1 MSNKF
6 DIVII
11 GGGNGGFGVSAV
23 AAEAGKSIAF
33 VESLDFGGTCPN
45 RGCTPKK
52 VLVAAAQSMETIA
65 NAGVHGIDVGPATLD
80 WAKLID
86 REKDMVSGIPAGM
99 EGLAEKR
106 GTVFRG
112 TAKFTGPNTVDVDG
126 TVLEGEHIVIATG
139 SKPRDL
145 PIPGAELMITSDEV
159 LSERDLPGEIV
170 FIGGGVIA
178 MEFSHVYA
186 RAGAKVTILEVAP
199 RLLPRMEADAVAILQ
214 SEAKRAGVTVK
225 TGVKVNAIAKAD
237 GRLQV
242 DYEHDGVAQTVAA
255 DRVVN
260 GAGRVANVADLNLEA
275 ANVAHEGTNIAVDA
289 YLRSTSNPAVWVVG
303 DALSNSPQL
312 SPVATYEGRVVGRNI
327 VDGPTETADY
337 AVLPA
342 SVYTIPAYASVGLT
356 EKEAQEADINLRV
369 STSDMTGWF
378 SGRSYAETAAWSKIL
393 IDEDTDRIVGAHM
406 VGHNGEDLINL
417 FVLAMKNDIPASSLK
432 DTILA
437 YPTFSSDVKNMF

>member
-1 MSNKF
+1 MSNTF

-11 GGGNGGFGVSAV
+11 GGGNGGFGVSAI

-33 VESLDFGGTCPN
+33 VESLDFGGVCPN

-65 NAGVHGIDVGPATLD
+65 NAGVHGIDVGPAKLD

-126 TVLEGEHIVIATG
+126 TVLKGEHIVIATG
-139 SKPRDL
+139 SKPRAL

-186 RAGAKVTILEVAP
+186 RAGAKVTILEAAP
-199 RLLPRMEADAVAILQ
+199 RLLPRMEADAVEILQ
-214 SEAKRAGVTVK
+214 AQAERVGITVK
-225 TGVKVNAIAKAD
+225 TGVKVGAISEAD

-242 DYEHDGVAQTVAA
+242 AYEHDGTSQTVAA

-260 GAGRVANVADLNLEA
+260 GAGRVANVEDLNLDA
-275 ANVAHEGTNIAVDA
+275 ANIAHEGTNIAVDE

-312 SPVATYEGRVVGRNI
+312 SPVATYEGKIVGKNI
-327 VDGPTETADY
+327 VNGPTATADY
-337 AVLPA
+337 SALPA

-356 EKEAQEADINLRV
+356 EEQAQESDINLRV
-369 STSDMTGWF
+369 STSDMTDWF
-378 SGRSYAETAAWSKIL
+378 SGKSYAETAAWAKIL
-393 IDEDTDRIVGAHM
+393 IDEENDRIVGAHM
-406 VGHNGEDLINL
+406 IGHNGEDLINL

>member
-11 GGGNGGFGVSAV
+11 GGGNGGFGVSAI

-33 VESLDFGGTCPN
+33 VESLGFGGVCPN
-45 RGCTPKK
+45 RSCTPKK
-52 VLVAAAQSMETIA
+52 ALVAAAQSMETIA
-65 NAGVHGIDVGPATLD
+65 NAGVHGIDVGPAKLD

-86 REKDMVSGIPAGM
+86 REKDIVSGIPAGM
-99 EGLAEKR
+99 EGLADKR

-126 TVLEGEHIVIATG
+126 TILEGDHIVIATG
-139 SKPRDL
+139 SKPRAL

-159 LSERDLPGEIV
+159 LSERDLPAEIV

-214 SEAKRAGVTVK
+214 AQAERVGVTVK
-225 TGVKVNAIAKAD
+225 TGVKVNAISEAD

-242 DYEHDGVAQTVAA
+242 AYEHDGSAQTAIA

-260 GAGRVANVADLNLEA
+260 GAGCVANVEDLNLDA
-275 ANVAHEGTNIAVDA
+275 ANVAHGGTNIAVDE
-289 YLRSTSNPAVWVVG
+289 YLRSIPNSAVWLVG
-303 DALSNSPQL
+303 DALSNSPLL
-312 SPVATYEGRVVGRNI
+312 SPVATYEGKIAGKNI
-327 VDGPTETADY
+327 VDGPTVTADY
-337 AVLPA
+337 
-342 SVYTIPAYASVGLT
+342 
-356 EKEAQEADINLRV
+356 
-369 STSDMTGWF
+369 
-378 SGRSYAETAAWSKIL
+378 
-393 IDEDTDRIVGAHM
+393 
-406 VGHNGEDLINL
+406 
-417 FVLAMKNDIPASSLK
+417 
-432 DTILA
+432 
-437 YPTFSSDVKNMF
+437 

>member
-11 GGGNGGFGVSAV
+11 GGGNGGFGVSAI
-23 AAEAGKSIAF
+23 AAEAGKSVAF
-33 VESLDFGGTCPN
+33 VESLDFGGVCPN

-52 VLVAAAQSMETIA
+52 VLVAAAQSMEAIA
-65 NAGVHGIDVGPATLD
+65 NAGAHGIEVGPAKLD

-86 REKDMVSGIPAGM
+86 REKDMVSGIPSGM

-126 TVLEGEHIVIATG
+126 TILEGGNIVIATG
-139 SKPRDL
+139 SKPREL

-159 LSERDLPGEIV
+159 LSERNLPGEVV

-214 SEAKRAGVTVK
+214 AQAERVGVTVK
-225 TGVKVNAIAKAD
+225 TGVKVGAISKAN

-242 DYEHDGVAQTVAA
+242 AYEHDGTTQTVTV

-260 GAGRVANVADLNLEA
+260 GAGRVANVEDLNLDA
-275 ANVAHEGTNIAVDA
+275 ANIAHEGSNIAVDEF
-289 YLRSTSNPAVWVVG
+289 LRSTSNPAVWVVG

-312 SPVATYEGRVVGRNI
+312 SPVATYEGKIAGRNI
-327 VDGPTETADY
+327 VDGPSVTADY
-337 AVLPA
+337 SALPA

-356 EKEAQEADINLRV
+356 EEQARAEGINLRV
-369 STSDMTGWF
+369 SASDMTGWF
-378 SGRSYAETAAWSKIL
+378 SGKSYAETAAWAKIL

-406 VGHNGEDLINL
+406 IGHNGEDLINL
-417 FVLAMKNDIPASSLK
+417 FVLAMKNDIPAANLK

>member
-1 MSNKF
+1 MTNKF

-11 GGGNGGFGVSAV
+11 GGGNGGFGVSAI

-33 VESLDFGGTCPN
+33 IESLDFGGTCPN

-65 NAGVHGIDVGPATLD
+65 NAAVHGIDVGPARLD
-80 WAKLID
+80 WTKLID
-86 REKDMVSGIPAGM
+86 RELDMVSGIPAGM
-99 EGLAEKR
+99 EGVAEKR
-106 GTVFRG
+106 GTVFHG

-126 TVLEGEHIVIATG
+126 TVLEGENIVIATG
-139 SKPRDL
+139 STPRDL
-145 PIPGAELMITSDEV
+145 PIPGAELMITSDDV
-159 LSERDLPGEIV
+159 LSERDLPGEVV

-186 RAGAKVTILEVAP
+186 RAGATVTILEVAP

-214 SEAKRAGVTVK
+214 EQAERVGVTVK
-225 TGVKVNAIAKAD
+225 TGVKVNGISGAD
-237 GRLQV
+237 GRLLV
-242 DYEHDGVAQTVAA
+242 AYEHDGAAQTIAA

-260 GAGRVANVADLNLEA
+260 GAGRVANVADLNLDA
-275 ANVAHEGTNIAVDA
+275 ANVAHEGTNIAVDE

-312 SPVATYEGRVVGRNI
+312 SPVATYEGKIVGENI
-327 VDGPTETADY
+327 VNGPTVTADY
-337 AVLPA
+337 SALPA
-342 SVYTIPAYASVGLT
+342 SVYTIPAYSSVGLT
-356 EKEAQEADINLRV
+356 EEQARDADINLRV
-369 STSDMTGWF
+369 SVSDMTGWF
-378 SGRSYAETAAWSKIL
+378 SGKSYAESAAWAKVL

-406 VGHNGEDLINL
+406 IGHNGEDLINL
-417 FVLAMKNDIPASSLK
+417 FVLAMKHGIPAAGLK